1 MERTTHTNATESVMS
16 GFAFLG
22 LSLVY
27 LAVAAVGFPTLG
39 LTAAAACLVASVV
52 IE

>member
-1 MERTTHTNATESVMS
+1 MS

-27 LAVAAVGFPTLG
+27 LAVAAIGFPVIG

>member
-1 MERTTHTNATESVMS
+1 MERTAHTNVKESVMS

-27 LAVAAVGFPTLG
+27 IAVAAIGFPTLG